1 MISIEEKAVRIL
13 ADSLTESFMNENDF
27 AVAFTAAISVLRVVW
42 DRYNDADYTYVS
54 VDDAYNE
61 YVHLTQAA
69 PEVKYKN
76 VFNHASKL

>member
-27 AVAFTAAISVLRVVW
+27 AIAFDAAISVLIAVW
-42 DRYNDADYTYVS
+42 EGFNDSGYSYVS

-69 PEVKYKN
+69 PDVKYKN